1 MMNKD
6 RYDAIYRQVN
16 AMYYE
21 NRSIKSI
28 VAEIL
33 SRNEDL
39 CEFQI
44 IEMIQAIDA
53 KQKMREEKE
62 TDDTFRKK
70 YGNRNNKPK
79 FKRAY

>member
-21 NRSIKSI
+21 ERSMKSI
-28 VAEIL
+28 VQEIL
-33 SRNEDL
+33 SRNQDL

-44 IEMIQAIDA
+44 LEIIQAIDA
-53 KQKMREEKE
+53 RKKMKEERE
-62 TDDTFRKK
+62 TDDTFKK
-70 YGNRNNKPK
+70 NYGNKPK

>member
-1 MMNKD
+1 MNKD

-21 NRSIKSI
+21 DRSIRSI
-28 VAEIL
+28 VSEIL
-33 SRNEDL
+33 SRNQDL

-53 KQKMREEKE
+53 
-62 TDDTFRKK
+62 RKK
-70 YGNRNNKPK
+70 MKEEREAVDILRKSVDNYKKSK

>member
-1 MMNKD
+1 MMHKD

-21 NRSIKSI
+21 NRSMRSI
-28 VAEIL
+28 VQEIL

-44 IEMIQAIDA
+44 LEIIQAIDA
-53 KQKMREEKE
+53 RKKMKEEREA
-62 TDDTFRKK
+62 DDTPRQN
-70 YGNRNNKPK
+70 YGNRNKPK

>member
-21 NRSIKSI
+21 DRSMKSI
-28 VAEIL
+28 VQEIL

-44 IEMIQAIDA
+44 LEMIQRVDAI
-53 KQKMREEKE
+53 KKMKEEKE
-62 TDDTFRKK
+62 TDEMRRKN
-70 YGNRNNKPK
+70 YGNKNKP
-79 FKRAY
+79 